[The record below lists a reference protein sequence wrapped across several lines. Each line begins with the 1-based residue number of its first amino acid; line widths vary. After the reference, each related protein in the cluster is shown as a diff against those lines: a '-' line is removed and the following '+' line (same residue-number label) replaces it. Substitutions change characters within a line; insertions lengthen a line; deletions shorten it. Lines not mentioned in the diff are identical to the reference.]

1 MSSEVDLPAQ
11 AAAGSYG
18 EAETVYPMRLQR
30 FLARA
35 GVASRRGSENLM
47 TAGRVTVNGAVVAEL
62 GSKVDP
68 RCDEVAVDG
77 LPVKWGSAPVTLMLH
92 KPAGVL
98 TTMDDPRGRPTVAQL
113 VPVDRYPGLY
123 PIGRLDGDTTG
134 LLLFSTD
141 GRLGHGLLHP
151 SHHVSKSYLACVDG
165 APSEGA
171 LERLRE
177 GVLLDDGMT
186 APARAELL
194 AGREAEAALAL
205 LAVPEDGV
213 PSGTGERR
221 RMLAEARRKNRS
233 VVRLVLS
240 EGRKHQVKRMLA
252 AVGHPVLALHRERF
266 GPLGLGS
273 LAQGD
278 WRELSA
284 DELCELEGALAHGA
298 PSR

>member
-1 MSSEVDLPAQ
+1 MSSEADLPAR
-11 AAAGSYG
+11 AAADSRG
-18 EAETVYPMRLQR
+18 EAEAVYPMRLQR

-47 TAGRVTVNGAVVAEL
+47 TAGRVTVNGVVVSEL

-77 LPVKWGSAPVTLMLH
+77 LPVKWGDAPVTLMLH

-98 TTMDDPRGRPTVAQL
+98 TTMDDPQGRPTVAQL

-165 APSEGA
+165 VPSEKA

-194 AGREAEAALAL
+194 SARQAEDALGLMAL
-205 LAVPEDGV
+205 PDEGV
-213 PSGTGERR
+213 PSGANERR
-221 RMLAEARRKNRS
+221 RMLAQARRQRRS

-266 GPLGLGS
+266 GPLELGD
-273 LAQGD
+273 LPQGS

-284 DELCELEGALAHGA
+284 DELCELEGALVQGA